1 MVTVQS
7 QGHSLNDALRA
18 AEQRL
23 GEAGVPSPRV
33 DAELLAA
40 HVLGL
45 TRGQLALRRASG
57 SRAETAL
64 DDQASSVLAEL
75 IDERCRRTP
84 VQHLTGRAP
93 FRQLELR
100 VGPGV
105 FIPRPETEQVAEV
118 AIRHIQQ
125 LEGEASERRAP
136 RVIDLGTGS
145 GALAASI
152 ASECPAAEVHAVEL
166 SEQALAWARANLE
179 DHGVHLHQGDL
190 AALPAAWDGGFDVVV
205 SNPPYIPESMVPR
218 EQEVRDHDPEL
229 ALYGGDETGLKIP
242 YQVIAAAQRL
252 LRPGGW
258 FIMEHA
264 EVQAAALVEHCRNAG
279 RLTDVRTHQ
288 DLSGRDR
295 ALSGFLAADPRA
307 DREPSAEE
315 PLGVGEWRS

>member
-1 MVTVQS
+1 MTTLQP
-7 QGHSLNDALRA
+7 QGISLDDALRA
-18 AEQRL
+18 ATRRL
-23 GEAGVPSPRV
+23 SAAEVPSPQA
-33 DAELLAA
+33 DAELIAA

-45 TRGQLALRRASG
+45 TRGQLALWRLTDSAAEPAMDGPVAASF
-57 SRAETAL
+57 
-64 DDQASSVLAEL
+64 AEL

-105 FIPRPETEQVAEV
+105 FIPRPETEQVADV
-118 AIRHIQQ
+118 AISHIQQ
-125 LEGEASERRAP
+125 LSRELPPRSAL

-152 ASECPAAEVHAVEL
+152 ASECAAAEVHAVEL
-166 SEQALAWARANLE
+166 SEQALAWARMNLE
-179 DHGVHLHQGDL
+179 EHGVSVHHGDL
-190 AALPAAWDGGFDVVV
+190 TALPAAWDGTFDVVV

-229 ALYGGDETGLKIP
+229 ALYGGGETGLELP
-242 YQVIAAAQRL
+242 YQVVSAARRL

-264 EVQAAALVEHCRNAG
+264 EVQAEALGRHCRRTEGLAG
-279 RLTDVRTHQ
+279 VRTHQ

-295 ALSGFLAADPRA
+295 AVSAFRSGPARVDCETPAG
-307 DREPSAEE
+307 E
-315 PLGVGEWRS
+315 PLTMGE

>member
-1 MVTVQS
+1 MIAGP
-7 QGHSLNDALRA
+7 QGISLDDALRA

-23 GEAGVPSPRV
+23 GQAGVPSPRV
-33 DAELLAA
+33 DAQLLAA

-45 TRGQLALRRASG
+45 TRGELELRRATG
-57 SRAETAL
+57 SRAEKAL
-64 DDQASSVLAEL
+64 DGQASSAFAEL

-93 FRQLELR
+93 FRHLELR

-118 AIRHIQQ
+118 TIRHIQQ
-125 LEGEASERRAP
+125 LEGEASQRRVP

-166 SEQALAWARANLE
+166 SEQALAWARTNLGE
-179 DHGVHLHQGDL
+179 HGVRLHHGDL
-190 AALPAAWDGGFDVVV
+190 AALPAAWDGTFDVVV

-242 YQVIAAAQRL
+242 YQVITAVQRL

-264 EVQAAALVEHCRNAG
+264 EVQAAELVQHCRNAG
-279 RLTDVRTHQ
+279 GFNHVRTHQ

-295 ALSGFLAADPRA
+295 ATSGFLGADPRA

-315 PLGVGEWRS
+315 PLTVGEWRS